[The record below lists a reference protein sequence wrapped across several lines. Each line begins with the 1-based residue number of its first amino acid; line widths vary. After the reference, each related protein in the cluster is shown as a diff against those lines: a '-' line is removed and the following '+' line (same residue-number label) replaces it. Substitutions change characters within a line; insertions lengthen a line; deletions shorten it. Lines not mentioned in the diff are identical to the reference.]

1 MAKPS
6 WVTIQ
11 PTTGTNNG
19 TVNVSGAKHSGRTQ
33 RSGNIT
39 FKAEG
44 AADVVRPVKQ
54 AGRTEFVTVNNVS
67 APKAG
72 GNVTVTGK
80 SNSSKLN
87 FTLGAGDIAITI
99 PATYTAGGA
108 STNNNVAITGDPG
121 ASAEYEFSMT
131 LAVPKNTTVVGKT
144 RKITVTATGGQT
156 ATATISQEKGD
167 PVLSVAQ
174 ENVLLDAEGT
184 AVTVQI
190 VSNTNWTVE

>member
-39 FKAEG
+39 FKAEC

-67 APKAG
+67 VSKAG

-87 FTLGAGDIAITI
+87 FTLGAGDIAITL

-108 STNNNVAITGDPG
+108 STNNSVAITGDPG
-121 ASAEYEFSMT
+121 ASAEYEFSIT

-174 ENVLLDAEGT
+174 ENILMDAEGT

>member
-6 WVTIQ
+6 WVTIN
-11 PTTGTNNG
+11 PTTGSNNG
-19 TVNVSGAKHSGRTQ
+19 TVNISGATHSGRTQ

-67 APKAG
+67 VPKAG
-72 GNVTVTGK
+72 GNVTITGK

-87 FTLGAGDIAITI
+87 FELGAGDIAVTL
-99 PATYTAGGA
+99 PVTYSANGENT
-108 STNNNVAITGDPG
+108 TNNVAIAGDPG
-121 ASAEYEFSMT
+121 AGAEYEFSMT
-131 LAVPKNTTVVGKT
+131 LAIPKNTTVAGKT
-144 RKITVTATGGQT
+144 RKITVTAMGGQT

-167 PVLSVAQ
+167 AVLSVAQ
-174 ENVLLDAEGT
+174 ENILLDAAGT
-184 AVTVQI
+184 AVTVSV